1 MAEPAPEITLTAV
14 ASKRRI
20 ALNAVTTPT
29 LLMLFD
35 QGTSAQIDPVLS
47 AVREVWPT
55 ADLVQIANVVDLR
68 KFPKIV
74 RKVAETLL
82 NNSYK
87 NNAKNVKEG
96 RDPADYVII
105 LPDWQAKVMKAV
117 GIDDVSTRIA
127 IAVVAPGGR
136 LIGAYQGD
144 GEGEKAVEMLREAV
158 GEGLAP
164 E

>member
-14 ASKRRI
+14 ASKRKI
-20 ALNAVTTPT
+20 ALNAVATPT
-29 LLMLFD
+29 LLILFD
-35 QGTSAQIDPVLS
+35 QGTAGQIDPVVS
-47 AVREVWPT
+47 AVRDAWPT

-82 NNSYK
+82 NNSY
-87 NNAKNVKEG
+87 NQNARNVKEG

-105 LPDWQAKVMKAV
+105 LPDWQARVMKAV
-117 GIDDVSTRIA
+117 GIENVSSRIA

-136 LIGAYQGD
+136 LIGAYQGE
-144 GEGEKAVEMLREAV
+144 GEGAKAVELLRAAIAEH
-158 GEGLAP
+158 
-164 E
+164 

>member
-14 ASKRRI
+14 ASKRKI

-29 LLMLFD
+29 LLILFD
-35 QGTSAQIDPVLS
+35 QGTAGQIDPVVS
-47 AVREVWPT
+47 AVRDAWPT

-82 NNSYK
+82 NNSY
-87 NNAKNVKEG
+87 NQNARNVKEG

-105 LPDWQAKVMKAV
+105 LPDWQASVMKAV
-117 GIDDVSTRIA
+117 GIENVSSRIA

-136 LIGAYQGD
+136 LIGAYQGE
-144 GEGEKAVEMLREAV
+144 GEGAKAVELLRAAIAEH
-158 GEGLAP
+158 
-164 E
+164 

>member
-14 ASKRRI
+14 ASKRKI
-20 ALNAVTTPT
+20 ALNAVATPT
-29 LLMLFD
+29 LLILFD
-35 QGTSAQIDPVLS
+35 QGTAGQIDPVVS
-47 AVREVWPT
+47 AVRDAWPT

-82 NNSYK
+82 NNSY
-87 NNAKNVKEG
+87 NQNARNVKEG

-105 LPDWQAKVMKAV
+105 LPDWQASVMKAV
-117 GIDDVSTRIA
+117 GIENVSSRIA

-136 LIGAYQGD
+136 LIGAYQGE
-144 GEGEKAVEMLREAV
+144 GEGAKAVELLRAAIAEH
-158 GEGLAP
+158 
-164 E
+164 

>member
-14 ASKRRI
+14 ASKRKI
-20 ALNAVTTPT
+20 ALNAVATPT
-29 LLMLFD
+29 LLILFE
-35 QGTSAQIDPVLS
+35 QGTAGQIDPVVS
-47 AVREVWPT
+47 AVRDAWPT

-82 NNSYK
+82 NNSY
-87 NNAKNVKEG
+87 NQNARNVKEG

-105 LPDWQAKVMKAV
+105 LPDWQASVMKAV
-117 GIDDVSTRIA
+117 GIENVSSRIA

-136 LIGAYQGD
+136 LIGAYQGE
-144 GEGEKAVEMLREAV
+144 GEGAKAVELLRAAIAEH
-158 GEGLAP
+158 
-164 E
+164 